1 MTHRYRIAIGE
12 FAHETNTFCSS
23 PTTTEPFK
31 EYQWFVGDD
40 IVRAHGG
47 NRTYVG
53 GMLAAADERGIAALP
68 TFGATAYPS
77 GTITRAAYD
86 EILATLLAEIERAMP
101 VDAVCLALHGA
112 GVAEGIDD
120 LEGAV
125 LAAVRE
131 RVGPDVPIA
140 ASLDLHGNITP
151 LMLEHADGLFGNW
164 YYPHSDSYERGAEA
178 INFLYRLLERE
189 IRPTM
194 HLEQLPVMIPTCS
207 TDLEPGMR
215 LNALCR
221 EWEQRPG
228 MIDCTIFHGFP
239 YTDVPAVGM
248 SVLTIT
254 DDDPALAAEA
264 GKAVAQAIW
273 EAREEYRPE
282 ILTATEA
289 ISRALAVPNGP
300 VVLNDTS
307 DNPGGGSPGDSTH
320 LLRAML
326 AMELENACYA
336 YIFDPE
342 TAAQVHAAGVG
353 ATIDVRLGGKTDD
366 LHGAPIEA
374 AAYVKCLTD
383 GQFRLTTPMGRGML
397 VEIGPMARLR
407 IGGMDVLV
415 GSRRNQV
422 LDDEIFLLHGI
433 DVRRYRIVAVKSS
446 AHFRAGFTHLATA
459 IIAADAPGATTLDLS
474 GFPYHRIR
482 RTIWPLDA
490 TEMRGGYEQYL

>member
-1 MTHRYRIAIGE
+1 MTYRIAIGE
-12 FAHETNTFCSS
+12 FAHETNTFCPE
-23 PTTTEPFK
+23 PTTTGPFK
-31 EYQWFVGDD
+31 EYQWFHGDE
-40 IVRAHGG
+40 IVHTHSG
-47 NRTYVG
+47 NRTYLG
-53 GMLAAADERGIAALP
+53 GMLAAADERGIEVVP
-68 TFGATAYPS
+68 TFVANAYPS

-86 EILATLLAEIERAMP
+86 EIIGTLLDEITRAMP
-101 VDAVCLALHGA
+101 LDAVCLSLHGA

-131 RVGPDVPIA
+131 RVGPDMPIA

-151 LMLEHADGLFGNW
+151 LMLAHADGLFGNW
-164 YYPHSDSYERGAEA
+164 HYPHTDSYERGAEA
-178 INFLYRLLERE
+178 MEFLSRLLKHE
-189 IRPTM
+189 IAPVM

-207 TDLEPGMR
+207 TDLEPGKR

-248 SVLTIT
+248 SVLTIA
-254 DDDPALAAEA
+254 DNDPALAEAA
-264 GKAVAQAIW
+264 GKAVAEAIW

-282 ILTATEA
+282 ILTTTEA
-289 ISRALAVPNGP
+289 ITRALAVPEGP
-300 VVLNDTS
+300 VVINDTS

-320 LLRAML
+320 LLRTML
-326 AMELENACYA
+326 AMQLENACYA

-342 TAAQVHAAGVG
+342 TAAQAHAAGVG

-374 AAYVKCLTD
+374 AAYIKCLTD
-383 GQFRLTTPMGRGML
+383 GQFRLTTPMGRGMQ
-397 VEIGPMARLR
+397 VNIGPMARLQ
-407 IGGMDVLV
+407 IGGVDVLV
-415 GSRRNQV
+415 GSVRQQV

-446 AHFRAGFTHLATA
+446 AHFRAGYTHLATA

-474 GFPYHRIR
+474 GFPYQHIR
-482 RTIWPLDA
+482 RTMWPLDA
-490 TEMRGGYEQYL
+490 AEMRGGYTEYL

>member
-1 MTHRYRIAIGE
+1 MTYRIAIGE
-12 FAHETNTFCSS
+12 FAHETNTFC
-23 PTTTEPFK
+23 PTLTTTAPFK
-31 EYQWFVGDD
+31 EYQWLVGDA
-40 IVRAHGG
+40 IVQIHGG
-47 NRTYVG
+47 NRTYLG
-53 GMLAAADERGIAALP
+53 GMLARAAELSVTPVP
-68 TFGATAYPS
+68 TFAAVAYPS

-86 EILATLLAEIERAMP
+86 EIMETLLAAIERAMP

-120 LEGAV
+120 LEGAA

-131 RVGPDVPIA
+131 CVGPDVPIA
-140 ASLDLHGNITP
+140 AALDLHGNITP
-151 LMLEHADGLFGNW
+151 RMLENVDGLFGNW
-164 YYPHSDSYERGAEA
+164 YYPHTDSYERGAEA
-178 INFLYRLLERE
+178 MDFLARVLKGE
-189 IRPTM
+189 IAPIM
-194 HLEQLPVMIPTCS
+194 HLEQLPMMIPTCS

-254 DDDPALAAEA
+254 DNDPALAAAA
-264 GKAVAQAIW
+264 GKAVAGAIW

-282 ILTATEA
+282 ILTPGQA
-289 ISRALAVPNGP
+289 IARALAVPEGP
-300 VVLNDTS
+300 VVINDTS

-326 AMELENACYA
+326 DMQLENVCYA

-342 TAAQVHAAGVG
+342 TATQAHAAGVG
-353 ATIDVRLGGKTDD
+353 ATINVRLGGKTDD

-374 AAYVKCLTD
+374 AAYIKCLTD
-383 GQFRLTTPMGRGML
+383 GRFRLTTLMGRGMRVDL
-397 VEIGPMARLR
+397 GPMARFQ
-407 IGGMDVLV
+407 IGGVDVLV
-415 GSRRNQV
+415 GSHRNQV

-433 DVRRYRIVAVKSS
+433 DVRRYQIVAVKSS
-446 AHFRAGFTHLATA
+446 SHFRAGYRHLATA
-459 IIAADAPGATTLDLS
+459 IIAADAPGATTLRLD
-474 GFPYHRIR
+474 GFPYQRIR

-490 TEMRGGYEQYL
+490 AEMRGGYVQYL